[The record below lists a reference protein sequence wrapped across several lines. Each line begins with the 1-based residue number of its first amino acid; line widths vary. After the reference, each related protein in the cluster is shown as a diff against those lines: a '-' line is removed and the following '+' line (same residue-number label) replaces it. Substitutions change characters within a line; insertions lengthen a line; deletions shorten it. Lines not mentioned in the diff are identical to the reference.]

1 MCSDQSWFTNSDLW
15 RHLMFWWAMT
25 IIEPKKENHVL
36 VCLSLLVTL
45 LVPPAA
51 PAATA
56 ATSWASAGGGWD
68 IGDGD
73 GDTNSFMVAR
83 THIAQQSASHP
94 LQNDKESGTT
104 ITLKLVHCK
113 IIQLVFFLQPHLNRT
128 PIFMS
133 HLRNMYF
140 MRKELR
146 HYQNLFILMP

>member
-1 MCSDQSWFTNSDLW
+1 
-15 RHLMFWWAMT
+15 
-25 IIEPKKENHVL
+25 
-36 VCLSLLVTL
+36 
-45 LVPPAA
+45 
-51 PAATA
+51 
-56 ATSWASAGGGWD
+56 
-68 IGDGD
+68 
-73 GDTNSFMVAR
+73 MVAR

-146 HYQNLFILMP
+146 HYQNLFILNDSTTKNPIRPLFSFSSWTRFACIGSVCESGVCIPAQWKNMPLHLGCNVLAGSSLGCF